1 MPLFNE
7 VYARAKQQDPY
18 IADGVELY
26 MSDMDGV
33 NAYALGR
40 KTICI
45 SRGLLDESEDV
56 IKGVLAH
63 EFGHLSNKDTDL
75 ILVISIGNFM
85 ITGAMIVVRMILIV
99 FGVFLAVLGLL
110 MGGDEGKIGVV
121 MGSLTALISTGLLTG
136 MLWLWTKLGL
146 FLVCHTGRE
155 SEFEAD
161 VFACRLGY
169 GYGLCLFLDKGISCR
184 PKGIFAALSSM
195 HPMNDVRIS
204 RIIAQGVRY
213 GRY

>member
-18 IADGVELY
+18 ITDGVELY
-26 MSDMDGV
+26 MTDMDGT

-40 KTICI
+40 KTICVT
-45 SRGLLDESEDV
+45 RALLDESDDV
-56 IKGVLAH
+56 IKAVLAH

-75 ILVISIGNFM
+75 ILVISIGNFV
-85 ITGAMIVVRMILIV
+85 ITGAMIVVRVILVV
-99 FGVFLAVLGLL
+99 FGIFLALLGLL
-110 MGGDEGKIGVV
+110 MGGSEGKFGVV
-121 MGSLTALISTGLLTG
+121 MGSLTALISTGLHTG

-155 SEFEAD
+155 SEFAAD
-161 VFACRLGY
+161 AFACRLGY
-169 GYGLCLFLDKGISCR
+169 GYGLCIFLDKGISCR

-195 HPMNDVRIS
+195 HPMNDERIA
-204 RIIAQGVRY
+204 RIMAQGVRY